1 MKPYDLI
8 IIAAAAAFFLGS
20 GDSANDSEQINVEL
34 PAQYQLIWDQ
44 SPALD
49 AVEDGEIADQAHG
62 AADRDQLS
70 GVRSWLHHSVGL
82 GTPIFRPR
90 ERARS

>member
-1 MKPYDLI
+1 MKPHDLI

-34 PAQYQLIWDQ
+34 PSQYQLIWNQ
-44 SPALD
+44 SPGIGP
-49 AVEDGEIADQAHG
+49 VQDGEIAQQPHG
-62 AADRDQLS
+62 LADRDTGGLN
-70 GVRSWLHHSVGL
+70 SWLHHSLGL
-82 GTPIFRPR
+82 GTPIFRPG